1 MNKLNISS
9 SSQVGCVRNN
19 NEDMILVV
27 DKFLRNDTYE
37 INLTDTDKDRFVI
50 GLADG
55 MGGHNGGE
63 VASSIVVNGLTD
75 KFKVLDAIG
84 DKQKWNKA

>member
-55 MGGHNGGE
+55 M
-63 VASSIVVNGLTD
+63 
-75 KFKVLDAIG
+75 VLCIEQCYLALIIG
-84 DKQKWNKA
+84 AKTAQEGAER